1 MIATSTCTVQV
12 VDSEEFVDLIK
23 HNPQTIIS
31 LATTL
36 AERIVELNERVVEG

>member
-12 VDSEEFVDLIK
+12 VDADEFVDLIK
-23 HNPQTIIS
+23 HNPHTIIS

-36 AERIVELNERVVEG
+36 AGRIFELNERVVEG